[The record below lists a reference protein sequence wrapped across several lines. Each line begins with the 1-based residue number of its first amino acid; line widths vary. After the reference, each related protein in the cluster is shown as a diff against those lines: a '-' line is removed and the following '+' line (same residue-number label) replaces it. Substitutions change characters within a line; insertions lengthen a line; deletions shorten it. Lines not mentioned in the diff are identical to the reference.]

1 MSWCSSFLKLE
12 CARPRLCIMNDL
24 SLFISVSSVS
34 QLSFP
39 EKKTLMEPPR
49 ESRTAPGTGQEQR
62 LWGSRADVAQG
73 PQLNSGKPQL
83 SWILLVLGVSLAR
96 AMKSP

>member
-12 CARPRLCIMNDL
+12 RTRPQLCIMNDL

-39 EKKTLMEPPR
+39 ENKTLMEPPG
-49 ESRTAPGTGQEQR
+49 SPGQ
-62 LWGSRADVAQG
+62 LQG
-73 PQLNSGKPQL
+73 
-83 SWILLVLGVSLAR
+83 LAR
-96 AMKSP
+96 SRGCGEAGQMWHRDLS